1 MFLTNLTELRHGTKP
16 ESAWPGHRLI
26 GLPVGLVTRFTSV
39 VAGRVPFFLTQLL
52 ALSILSG
59 ARLPAA
65 SLELGVRTSP
75 AVATL
80 SRELTYALTL
90 SNRSG
95 GLLTN
100 VVVNSTFS
108 AAVEYVSATNRA
120 GTAGLEGS
128 AVVFRIPQLPN
139 TSNAVMSLIVQPLS
153 AGSLTNTFQM
163 LALNINEVTNEVTRV
178 FAADANLGVSLTVD
192 TNTLVTGD
200 WTEYRLA
207 VTNAGPEGIPR
218 FVVTNLLPAA
228 AQFLTV
234 SPSNAPATIM
244 GTQLVFSAGAL
255 AAGSNVSFNVRLQ
268 VNAAGT
274 NVVSAEVNSPDV
286 RDPLPS
292 DDTAVET
299 WLLASPTAG
308 VLAASFVSSQT
319 FNPQTGL
326 MEQVIR
332 LTNSTG
338 SAVAGGRVLF
348 PDLEQRLFNAGG
360 TNAGRPFVALTRSL
374 GAGESANLL
383 LEYYVPARVAFGDPA
398 VEAWA
403 VPVYVP
409 TPAPGEGVTGV
420 TGRRLAS
427 GGLLLEF
434 PAEPG
439 RVYEVVYDDDVTFSG
454 AVRALPSISA
464 PGDRVQWM
472 DEGPPKTSR
481 RPDEVSARFYR
492 ILKVKP

>member
-1 MFLTNLTELRHGTKP
+1 M
-16 ESAWPGHRLI
+16 
-26 GLPVGLVTRFTSV
+26 
-39 VAGRVPFFLTQLL
+39 AGRVPFFLTQLL
-52 ALSILSG
+52 ALAILSG

-65 SLELGVRTSP
+65 SLELGVLTSP

-90 SNRSG
+90 TNRSG

-163 LALNINEVTNEVTRV
+163 LALNINELTNEVTRV

-207 VTNAGPEGIPR
+207 VTNAGPESVPR
-218 FVVTNLLPAA
+218 VVVTNLLPAA
-228 AQFLTV
+228 AQFLTLT
-234 SPSNAPATIM
+234 PADSRVTVR

-255 AAGSNVSFNVRLQ
+255 VAGSNVSFNVRLQ

-286 RDPLPS
+286 RDPLPN

-308 VLAASFVSSQT
+308 VLAANFVSSQT

-332 LTNSTG
+332 LSNPAG
-338 SAVAGGRVLF
+338 PAVAGGRVVF
-348 PDLEQRLFNAGG
+348 PGIAQRVYNAGG
-360 TNAGRPFVALTRSL
+360 TNDGQPFVALTRSL
-374 GAGESANLL
+374 GAGESADLL
-383 LEYYVPARVAFGDPA
+383 LEYFVPGRTVFGNPA

-403 VPVYVP
+403 VPAYVP

-427 GGLLLEF
+427 GRLMLEF

-439 RVYEVVYDDDVTFSG
+439 RAYEVVYDDDVTFSG
-454 AVRALPSISA
+454 AVRALPTISA
-464 PGDRVQWM
+464 PGDRVQWI
-472 DEGPPKTSR
+472 DEGPPKTSH
-481 RPDEVSARFYR
+481 RPDEVSTRFYR
-492 ILKVKP
+492 IIEVKP